1 MGLKFSFVLL
11 FLGVLLV
18 QAQESF
24 LIYAPSRS
32 TQALYVLEARVRG
45 ETVELKGVLDYPLGF
60 SATTITKHP
69 KKDLLYVTTN
79 GGLEG
84 ECPAATV
91 ELDKEGIPKMHRS
104 HLLKNGYAGLAV
116 NAGGDWIAGASYRTG
131 WLDLYRLGEGGGI
144 GELLVSRHEERK
156 NAHFVLISPD
166 QRNLYVPYVKDF
178 NALMQYRLDGEKL
191 KPLDPIDASPPKGT
205 GPRHLANHPGGQFVY
220 ASNEQR
226 PGASVYQRLQNGQL
240 KHVQRCDAFDE
251 LPRASGLSSS
261 DIQCTPDGRF
271 VFVGIRD
278 RDKEYNS
285 LARYKVNE
293 DKTLTL
299 LGRTSADAVPWGLAL
314 SPDGGFLLATG
325 TLAGTLQVFHISKK
339 GDLVLAAKHQW
350 DEKVTDLVTRPLNS
364 GKR

>member
-1 MGLKFSFVLL
+1 MSLKLSFVLL
-11 FLGVLLV
+11 FLGGLLV

-32 TQALYVLEARVRG
+32 TQSLHVLEARVQG
-45 ETVELKGVLDYPLGF
+45 ETVGLKGALDYPLRF
-60 SATTITKHP
+60 SATTIAKHP

-91 ELDKEGIPKMHRS
+91 ELDKKGIPKMHRS
-104 HLLKNGYAGLAV
+104 NLLKNGYAGLAV
-116 NAGGDWIAGASYRTG
+116 NAGASYRTG
-131 WLDLYRLGEGGGI
+131 WLDLYRLGEGDGI
-144 GELLVSRHEERK
+144 GELLVSRHEKRK
-156 NAHFVLISPD
+156 NAHFVLLSPD
-166 QRNLYVPYVKDF
+166 QKNLYVPYVKDF
-178 NALMQYRLDGEKL
+178 NALMQYRLNGEKL
-191 KPLDPIDASPPKGT
+191 TPLDPIDARPPKGT

-226 PGASVYQRLQNGQL
+226 PGASVYQRLPNGQL

-251 LPRASGLSSS
+251 LPRTSGLSSS
-261 DIQCTPDGRF
+261 DIRCTPDGRF

-278 RDKEYNS
+278 RDKEHNS

-314 SPDGGFLLATG
+314 SPDGGFLLVTG
-325 TLAGTLQVFHISKK
+325 TLTGTLQVFQISKK
-339 GDLVLAAKHQW
+339 GDLVFAAKHEW
-350 DEKVTDLVTRPLNS
+350 GEKVTDLVTRPLNS